1 MRGGMGEGK
10 PSFSGDVCAAREEHP
25 SHVSMSATPRAFPAH
40 GVAKGRMSPDEGP
53 WTFRKGCSQ
62 KTRITEGEAE
72 DAKITLWLP

>member
-10 PSFSGDVCAAREEHP
+10 PSFSGDVCAAH
-25 SHVSMSATPRAFPAH
+25 HISMSAMPRAFPAH

-53 WTFRKGCSQ
+53 WTFRKGCRQ

-72 DAKITLWLP
+72 NAKITLLLP